1 MLTQQKIQELCF
13 YFDGNLYWR
22 KSRSG
27 AQTNKRVGAIE
38 TDGRI
43 RALIFG
49 KRYRMH
55 RLIYLYHYGYM
66 PTYIDHIDGN
76 VTNNSIENLREC
88 TNQQNQY
95 NSKLNIKNTSG
106 HKNVHFN
113 KRINKW
119 SVYLRINK
127 NKTYFGVYDDL
138 ELAALVATEA
148 RDKFHNNFARH
159 F

>member
-27 AQTNKRVGAIE
+27 AQTNKRVGSIE
-38 TDGRI
+38 ADGRI
-43 RALIFG
+43 KALIFG

-76 VTNNSIENLREC
+76 VTNNSIENLRPW
-88 TNQQNQY
+88 TNQQNQR
-95 NSKLNIKNTSG
+95 NAKLHVKNTSG
-106 HKNVHFN
+106 CKNVSFN
-113 KRINKW
+113 KRFNKW
-119 SVYLRINK
+119 AVYLRVNK
-127 NKTYFGVYDDL
+127 NKTCFGHYDDL
-138 ELAALVATEA
+138 ELADLIATEA
-148 RDKFHNNFARH
+148 REKFHKEFARH